1 MVLCTAFHPYIF
13 TVLLF
18 ALDNSEFT
26 MGSIGVASME
36 FCFDVFKELKVHHAN
51 ENIFYCPIAIMSAL
65 AMVYLGAKDS
75 TRTQINKVS
84 LQLKIK
90 TFALLNGA
98 TALNCMIMSLGNC
111 IAQRLKI

>member
-1 MVLCTAFHPYIF
+1 MVVIYYRVPCMALCTAFHPYIF
-13 TVLLF
+13 IILLF

-26 MGSIGVASME
+26 MGSIGAVSME

-51 ENIFYCPIAIMSAL
+51 ENIFYSPFTIISAL

-84 LQLKIK
+84 L
-90 TFALLNGA
+90 
-98 TALNCMIMSLGNC
+98 
-111 IAQRLKI
+111 